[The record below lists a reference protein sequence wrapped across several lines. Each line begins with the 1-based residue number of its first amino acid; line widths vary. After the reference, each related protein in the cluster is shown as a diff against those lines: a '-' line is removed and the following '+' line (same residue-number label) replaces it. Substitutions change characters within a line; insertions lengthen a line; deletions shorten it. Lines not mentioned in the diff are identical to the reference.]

1 MNRHGM
7 NRIAMMTCFTL
18 LSGACMIPAV
28 QATPGEAAMNLHGTL
43 VVPSCVVNDNKTID
57 VDFGDVM
64 TTRVDGKNYRKQVS
78 YTLTCEDGVSKA
90 LKLQVGGTAAAFDG
104 SLLNTSASGLGV
116 RVQNGSSN
124 LPVNSWVKFTW
135 PDKPALWVVPV
146 KKSGVILAGG
156 RFSAT
161 ATLKVEYQ

>member
-1 MNRHGM
+1 MNRHGL
-7 NRIAMMTCFTL
+7 NRSL
-18 LSGACMIPAV
+18 LPGCLVLLAGMGLSLPV
-28 QATPGEAAMNLHGTL
+28 QATPGEAAMNFSGTL
-43 VVPSCVVNDNKTID
+43 VVPPCVVNGNNTID

-90 LKLQVGGTAAAFDG
+90 LKLQVGGTAAAFNG
-104 SLLNTSASGLGV
+104 ELLNTSVTGLGI

-124 LPVNSWVKFTW
+124 LAVNTWKNFTY

-146 KKSGVILAGG
+146 QQPGVTLVGG
-156 RFSAT
+156 KFSAT
-161 ATLKVEYQ
+161 ATLNVAYQ